1 MWEVQLDLF
10 NIFFVE
16 VCTVGIIVWLHG
28 GGSLEL
34 GEESYLTEDSLVVAI
49 TQVAIE
55 VLLLALAVS
64 ECDHSL
70 SLVDEVE
77 VVTSFTLS
85 DDVVFWKEEHWL
97 KVANEEALLH
107 TWALFEEFNFIL
119 SFEFSLSNLME

>member
-16 VCTVGIIVWLHG
+16 VCTVGVIVWLHG

-34 GEESYLTEDSLVVAI
+34 GEESYLTEDPLVVAI

-55 VLLLALAVS
+55 VLLLNTVFIILAVS

-77 VVTSFTLS
+77 VVTSFALS
-85 DDVVFWKEEHWL
+85 DDVVFW
-97 KVANEEALLH
+97 
-107 TWALFEEFNFIL
+107 
-119 SFEFSLSNLME
+119 

>member
-10 NIFFVE
+10 NIFFVQ

-34 GEESYLTEDSLVVAI
+34 GEESYLTEDPLVVAI

-55 VLLLALAVS
+55 VLLLALVSAIS

-77 VVTSFTLS
+77 IVTSFALS
-85 DDVVFWKEEHWL
+85 DDVVFW
-97 KVANEEALLH
+97 
-107 TWALFEEFNFIL
+107 
-119 SFEFSLSNLME
+119 